1 MQKPYLNKHMS
12 ILYEKNTFT
21 PGALFLSIKL
31 LDNHRAVKAYLQ
43 WIKRCWERVL
53 WFLLEVE
60 KEGGFLCRWLFDF
73 HFSWAVVA
81 LTIAGFL
88 LFISSFPQG
97 ISLGTFLIAINEL
110 FPSIRGSFLLLHWL
124 YIPILKL
131 LQLLLQLNRLIIP
144 QVFFL
149 FRFNFLLLVQ
159 VKFFLKLLELVEED
173 F

>member
-1 MQKPYLNKHMS
+1 MK
-12 ILYEKNTFT
+12 ENTFT
-21 PGALFLSIKL
+21 PSTLFLSIKL
-31 LDNHRAVKAYLQ
+31 LDYHWAVKAYLQ
-43 WIKRCWERVL
+43 RIKRCWERVL

-60 KEGGFLCRWLFDF
+60 KEGGFLWWGLFDF

-88 LFISSFPQG
+88 LFISSFSQS
-97 ISLGTFLIAINEL
+97 ISLGTFLIAVHKL

-131 LQLLLQLNRLIIP
+131 LQLLLQLHWLIIP
-144 QVFFL
+144 QVLFL
-149 FRFNFLLLVQ
+149 FGFNLLLLIQ